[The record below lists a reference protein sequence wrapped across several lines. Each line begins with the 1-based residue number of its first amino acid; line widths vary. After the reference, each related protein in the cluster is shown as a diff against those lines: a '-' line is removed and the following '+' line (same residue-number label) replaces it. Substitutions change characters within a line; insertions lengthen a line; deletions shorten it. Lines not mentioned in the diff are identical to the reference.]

1 MKLFKEAGFYGL
13 FNVNRSA
20 LKSNA
25 KAVLLRM
32 IEIYEA
38 GDTMDQSFISSYS
51 YIGELIYMD
60 RQAVARATK
69 ELIDERLISLEIN
82 QSAGNLSRFTF
93 TQELLARFDL
103 GTGKYTKNA
112 KKTLPPHIKN
122 DMTPHI
128 KNDMTPH
135 IKNDMTPHIKND
147 MTPHI
152 KNDHNIDDYID
163 DYLEDSLFD
172 RSVMR
177 ACVSEDFFIKTASG
191 LEWNKRLLPC
201 EDGFEKQASH
211 GEHYRRD
218 EKNNRIVSDNG
229 IKNRKLRMC
238 QPVCDTYLTLDASI
252 LSYNQRSMS
261 LLYQHIAHMKN
272 NAKSPHFL
280 IIKENAL
287 KSSLGYLIHKA
298 LHFAGDSLVMIDSW
312 ENIVNQELRFWQD
325 SRNKRSS
332 DARPFA
338 DRSKVYD
345 LAIIVDFLPK
355 ARDVQSQVLRD
366 LVAHDKP
373 IIFITTAIDE
383 KAFEFRG
390 DNFLKAFQDKTTL
403 IELS

>member
-112 KKTLPPHIKN
+112 KKTLP
-122 DMTPHI
+122 
-128 KNDMTPH
+128 
-135 IKNDMTPHIKND
+135 PHIKND

-298 LHFAGDSLVMIDSW
+298 LHFAGESLVMIDSW

-332 DARPFA
+332 DAKPFT
-338 DRSKVYD
+338 DRSKLYD

>member
-128 KNDMTPH
+128 KND
-135 IKNDMTPHIKND
+135 
-147 MTPHI
+147 
-152 KNDHNIDDYID
+152 HNIDDYID

-191 LEWNKRLLPC
+191 LEWNKRFLPC

-298 LHFAGDSLVMIDSW
+298 LHFAGESLVMIDSW

-332 DARPFA
+332 DAKPFA
-338 DRSKVYD
+338 DRSKLYD

>member
-13 FNVNRSA
+13 FNINRSA

-25 KAVLLRM
+25 KAVLIRM

-38 GDTMDQSFISSYS
+38 GDTMDHSFISSYS

-103 GTGKYTKNA
+103 GTGRYTKNA
-112 KKTLPPHIKN
+112 KRTSP
-122 DMTPHI
+122 
-128 KNDMTPH
+128 
-135 IKNDMTPHIKND
+135 PHIKND

-191 LEWNKRLLPC
+191 LEWNKRFLPC

-252 LSYNQRSMS
+252 LSYNKRSMS

-332 DARPFA
+332 DAKPFA
-338 DRSKVYD
+338 DRSKLYD

-366 LVAHDKP
+366 MMLHDKP

-403 IELS
+403 IELG

>member
-25 KAVLLRM
+25 KAVLIRM

-69 ELIDERLISLEIN
+69 DLIDERLVSLEVN
-82 QSAGNLSRFTF
+82 QAAGNLSRFTF

-103 GTGKYTKNA
+103 GTGRYTKNA
-112 KKTLPPHIKN
+112 KKTSP
-122 DMTPHI
+122 
-128 KNDMTPH
+128 PH

-191 LEWNKRLLPC
+191 LEWNKRFLPC

-298 LHFAGDSLVMIDSW
+298 LHFAGESLVMIDSW

-332 DARPFA
+332 DAKPFA
-338 DRSKVYD
+338 DRSKLYD

>member
-128 KNDMTPH
+128 KND
-135 IKNDMTPHIKND
+135 
-147 MTPHI
+147 
-152 KNDHNIDDYID
+152 HNIDDYID

-191 LEWNKRLLPC
+191 LEWNKRFLPC

-298 LHFAGDSLVMIDSW
+298 LHFAGESLVMIDSW
-312 ENIVNQELRFWQD
+312 GNIVNQELRFWQD

-332 DARPFA
+332 DAKPFT
-338 DRSKVYD
+338 DRSKLYD

>member
-13 FNVNRSA
+13 FNINRSA

-25 KAVLLRM
+25 KAVLIRM

-38 GDTMDQSFISSYS
+38 GDTMDHSFISSYS

-103 GTGKYTKNA
+103 GTGRYTKNA
-112 KKTLPPHIKN
+112 KRTSPPHIKN

-128 KNDMTPH
+128 KT
-135 IKNDMTPHIKND
+135 
-147 MTPHI
+147 
-152 KNDHNIDDYID
+152 DHNIDDYID

-191 LEWNKRLLPC
+191 LEWNKRFLPC

-252 LSYNQRSMS
+252 LSYNKRSMS

-332 DARPFA
+332 DAKPFA
-338 DRSKVYD
+338 DRSKLYD

-366 LVAHDKP
+366 MMLHDKP

-403 IELS
+403 IELG

>member
-13 FNVNRSA
+13 FNINRSA

-25 KAVLLRM
+25 KAVLIRM

-128 KNDMTPH
+128 KND
-135 IKNDMTPHIKND
+135 
-147 MTPHI
+147 
-152 KNDHNIDDYID
+152 HNIDDYIDDYLD

-191 LEWNKRLLPC
+191 LEWNKKFLPC

-298 LHFAGDSLVMIDSW
+298 LHFAGESLVMIDSW

-332 DARPFA
+332 DAKPFA
-338 DRSKVYD
+338 DRSKLYD

>member
-13 FNVNRSA
+13 FNINRSA

-25 KAVLLRM
+25 KAVLVRM
-32 IEIYEA
+32 IEIYET
-38 GDTMDQSFISSYS
+38 GDTMDRSFISSYS
-51 YIGELIYMD
+51 YIGELICMD

-93 TQELLARFDL
+93 TQELLSRFDL
-103 GTGKYTKNA
+103 GTGRYTKNA
-112 KKTLPPHIKN
+112 KKTSP
-122 DMTPHI
+122 
-128 KNDMTPH
+128 
-135 IKNDMTPHIKND
+135 
-147 MTPHI
+147 PHI
-152 KNDHNIDDYID
+152 KNDHNIEDYID
-163 DYLEDSLFD
+163 DYLEDSLFN
-172 RSVMR
+172 SSIMR
-177 ACVSEDFFIKTASG
+177 ACVSENLFIKTAGG
-191 LEWNKRLLPC
+191 LEWNKNFLPC

-211 GEHYRRD
+211 GEHYKRD
-218 EKNNRIVSDNG
+218 EKSNRIVSDNG

-238 QPVCDTYLTLDASI
+238 QPVCDTYFTLDASI
-252 LSYNQRSMS
+252 LSYNQRSRA
-261 LLYQHIAHMKN
+261 LLYQHIGSMKN
-272 NAKSPHFL
+272 NAKNTHFL

-298 LHFAGDSLVMIDSW
+298 LHFAGSSLVMIDSW

-332 DARPFA
+332 DSKCFA
-338 DRSKVYD
+338 DRSKPYD
-345 LAIIVDFLPK
+345 ITIIVDFLPK

-383 KAFEFRG
+383 TAFEFRG

-403 IELS
+403 IELN

>member
-122 DMTPHI
+122 DMTPHV
-128 KNDMTPH
+128 
-135 IKNDMTPHIKND
+135 KND

-191 LEWNKRLLPC
+191 LEWNKRFLPC

-261 LLYQHIAHMKN
+261 LLCQHIAHMKN

-298 LHFAGDSLVMIDSW
+298 LHFAGESLVMIDSW

-332 DARPFA
+332 DAKPFT
-338 DRSKVYD
+338 DRSKLYD

>member
-13 FNVNRSA
+13 FNINRSA

-25 KAVLLRM
+25 KAVLVRM
-32 IEIYEA
+32 IEIYET
-38 GDTMDQSFISSYS
+38 GDTMDRSFISSYS
-51 YIGELIYMD
+51 YIGELICMD

-93 TQELLARFDL
+93 TQELLSRFDL
-103 GTGKYTKNA
+103 GTGRYTKNA
-112 KKTLPPHIKN
+112 KKTSP
-122 DMTPHI
+122 PHI

-152 KNDHNIDDYID
+152 KNDHNIEDYID
-163 DYLEDSLFD
+163 DYLEDSLFN
-172 RSVMR
+172 SSIMR
-177 ACVSEDFFIKTASG
+177 ACVSENLFIKTAGG
-191 LEWNKRLLPC
+191 LEWNKNFLPC

-211 GEHYRRD
+211 GEHYKRD
-218 EKNNRIVSDNG
+218 EKSNRIVSDNG

-238 QPVCDTYLTLDASI
+238 QPVCDTYFTLDASI
-252 LSYNQRSMS
+252 LSYNQRSRA
-261 LLYQHIAHMKN
+261 LLYQHIGSMKN
-272 NAKSPHFL
+272 NAKNTHFL

-298 LHFAGDSLVMIDSW
+298 LHFAGSSLVMIDSW

-332 DARPFA
+332 DSKCFA
-338 DRSKVYD
+338 DRSKPYD
-345 LAIIVDFLPK
+345 ITIIVDFLPK

-383 KAFEFRG
+383 TAFEFRG

-403 IELS
+403 IELN

>member
-128 KNDMTPH
+128 KND
-135 IKNDMTPHIKND
+135 
-147 MTPHI
+147 
-152 KNDHNIDDYID
+152 HNIDDYID

-191 LEWNKRLLPC
+191 LEWNKRFLPC

-298 LHFAGDSLVMIDSW
+298 LHFAGESLVMIDSW

-332 DARPFA
+332 DAKPFT
-338 DRSKVYD
+338 DRSKLYD

>member
-112 KKTLPPHIKN
+112 KKTLP
-122 DMTPHI
+122 
-128 KNDMTPH
+128 
-135 IKNDMTPHIKND
+135 PHIKND

>member
-1 MKLFKEAGFYGL
+1 
-13 FNVNRSA
+13 
-20 LKSNA
+20 
-25 KAVLLRM
+25 
-32 IEIYEA
+32 
-38 GDTMDQSFISSYS
+38 
-51 YIGELIYMD
+51 
-60 RQAVARATK
+60 
-69 ELIDERLISLEIN
+69 
-82 QSAGNLSRFTF
+82 
-93 TQELLARFDL
+93 
-103 GTGKYTKNA
+103 
-112 KKTLPPHIKN
+112 
-122 DMTPHI
+122 
-128 KNDMTPH
+128 
-135 IKNDMTPHIKND
+135 
-147 MTPHI
+147 
-152 KNDHNIDDYID
+152 
-163 DYLEDSLFD
+163 
-172 RSVMR
+172 MR

-191 LEWNKRLLPC
+191 LEWNKRFLPC

-298 LHFAGDSLVMIDSW
+298 LHFAGESLVMIDSW

-332 DARPFA
+332 DAKPFT
-338 DRSKVYD
+338 DRSKLYD

>member
-128 KNDMTPH
+128 KND
-135 IKNDMTPHIKND
+135 
-147 MTPHI
+147 
-152 KNDHNIDDYID
+152 HNIDDYID

-191 LEWNKRLLPC
+191 LEWNKRFLPC

-287 KSSLGYLIHKA
+287 KCSLGYLIHKA
-298 LHFAGDSLVMIDSW
+298 LHFAGESLVMIDSW

-332 DARPFA
+332 DAKPFA
-338 DRSKVYD
+338 DRSKLYD